1 MRGAPART
9 DAAKSDA
16 ANDRGDPASEEG
28 ARASARY
35 APSVKELAVDEVERR
50 RLRNPRDRTIYREV
64 ARQFGVGEQSLRL
77 WVKKKDAARL
87 EAPHSAAAG
96 AAMSPEQM
104 HSELHALRRQIQKLR
119 TENEVLKRAFVVF
132 SSEWGEGEPRAA
144 APAADGAE
152 PGAETA
158 EPAPDQASSGRS
170 GSFDHSESEP
180 S

>member
-1 MRGAPART
+1 MRGAPVRT
-9 DAAKSDA
+9 DA
-16 ANDRGDPASEEG
+16 ANDRSDPALEEG

-50 RLRNPRDRTIYREV
+50 RMRNPRDRTIYREV

-87 EAPHSAAAG
+87 EAPDPAAAG

-104 HSELHALRRQIQKLR
+104 QSELHALRRQIQKLR

-132 SSEWGEGEPRAA
+132 SSEWGEGEPRSAV
-144 APAADGAE
+144 PAAGGAE
-152 PGAETA
+152 PGAEA
-158 EPAPDQASSGRS
+158 AGPADDQASSGLA